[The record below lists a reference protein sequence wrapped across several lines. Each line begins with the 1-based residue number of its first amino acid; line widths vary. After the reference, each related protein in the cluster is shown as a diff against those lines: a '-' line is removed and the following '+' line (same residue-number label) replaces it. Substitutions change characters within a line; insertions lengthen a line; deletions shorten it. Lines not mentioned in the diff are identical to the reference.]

1 MKQKEGEGMSR
12 SFRLGLFLL
21 ATLAI
26 FAACVFLVGRQESKF
41 SSNYLV
47 RSEFDNVTGLSDGA
61 DVRVGGIRKGTVRSI
76 QLPSRPD
83 GKVTVTMDLAK
94 DTQSIVKQD
103 SIASIQSEGLL
114 GDKYVEISFGSVE
127 AERLKG
133 GETIDSEPPLD
144 ISDLFQK
151 ANQLLDTGQG
161 ALESIQGTAD
171 NMNMITAKVNTGQG
185 TVGKLINDS
194 TLYRQAAAGVTS
206 MHDDADAL
214 KHNFLLR
221 GFFKDR
227 GFADPAEVK
236 EHAVAQLPGEK
247 PAKSFQYD
255 PASLFDK
262 PDSARLKNQK
272 SLNTAGQ
279 YLQSQKFG
287 LAVIASSTGRTGDS
301 DKELALS
308 EARGFIVRKYL
319 VENFPLDDTRVK
331 TLGLGKSATASEA
344 GSIEIL
350 VYTGAL
356 AVARKAPAP
365 K

>member
-1 MKQKEGEGMSR
+1 MSR

-21 ATLAI
+21 TTLAI
-26 FAACVFLVGRQESKF
+26 LAACVLLVGRQESKF
-41 SSNYLV
+41 GSNYRV
-47 RSEFDNVTGLSDGA
+47 RSEFDNVTGLSEGA

-76 QLPSRPD
+76 QLPGRPD
-83 GKVTVTMDLAK
+83 GKVTVAMDLAK
-94 DTQSIVKQD
+94 ETQSIVKQD

-127 AERLKG
+127 SARLKG
-133 GETIDSEPPLD
+133 GEIIESEPPLD

-151 ANQLLDTGQG
+151 ANQLLDTSQG
-161 ALESIQGTAD
+161 ALESIQGTTD
-171 NMNMITAKVNTGQG
+171 NLNMITTKINTGQG
-185 TVGKLINDS
+185 TVGKLINDT

-221 GFFKDR
+221 GFFKER
-227 GFADPAEVK
+227 GYANPAEVR
-236 EHAVAQLPGEK
+236 EHAVSQLPSEK

-255 PASLFDK
+255 PKSLFDK

-272 SLNTAGQ
+272 SLNAAGQ
-279 YLQSQKFG
+279 YLQSQQFG
-287 LAVIASSTGRTGDS
+287 LAVIAASTGRTGDS

-308 EARGFIVRKYL
+308 EARSFVVRKYL
-319 VENFPLDDTRVK
+319 VENFPLDDRRLK
-331 TLGLGKSATASEA
+331 TLGLGKSATASEG

-350 VYTGAL
+350 LYAGAP
-356 AVARKAPAP
+356 AVARKAPAQ

>member
-1 MKQKEGEGMSR
+1 MSR

-21 ATLAI
+21 TTLAI
-26 FAACVFLVGRQESKF
+26 LAACVFLVGRQEMEF
-41 SSNYLV
+41 SSNYRV

-94 DTQSIVKQD
+94 ETQSIVRRD
-103 SIASIQSEGLL
+103 SIASIQSAGLL

-127 AERLKG
+127 SEKLKG

-144 ISDLFQK
+144 VSDLFQK

-161 ALESIQGTAD
+161 ALEGIQGTAD
-171 NMNMITAKVNTGQG
+171 NLNMITAKVNTGQG
-185 TVGKLINDS
+185 TIGKLINDT
-194 TLYRQAAAGVTS
+194 TLYRQAAASVTS
-206 MHDDADAL
+206 LHDDADAM

-227 GFADPAEVK
+227 GYANPAEIK
-236 EHAVAQLPGEK
+236 DHAVSQLPGEK
-247 PAKSFQYD
+247 PARSFQYD
-255 PASLFDK
+255 PKNLFDK
-262 PDSARLKNQK
+262 PDSARLKDQK
-272 SLNTAGQ
+272 SLNDAGQ

-287 LAVIASSTGRTGDS
+287 MAVIAVSTGRTGDS

-308 EARGFIVRKYL
+308 EARSFVVRKYL
-319 VENFPLDDTRVK
+319 VENFPLDDTRLK
-331 TLGLGKSATASEA
+331 TLGLGKSATANEG

-350 VYTGAL
+350 VYAGAP
-356 AVARKAPAP
+356 AVARKAPAQ